1 MRKIEDIK
9 SEMLNAVSDAESRA
23 LTNKLILEM
32 WAALQQL
39 EVAQQADTP
48 VVEEKQRPVHNP
60 LNNLD
65 YRISLIEMPLSM
77 WTKKGLARA
86 GIMCLE
92 DLEGWTA
99 YDLYSLHHVGLKAIQ
114 EVGAYMAEN
123 GKILPG
129 LDTIKKR

>member
-39 EVAQQADTP
+39 KAAHQADTS

-65 YRISLIEMPLSM
+65 YRISISDMPLSAL
-77 WTKKGLARA
+77 TKGALVQA
-86 GIMCLE
+86 GIMGLE

-99 YDLYSLHHVGLKAIQ
+99 YDLYKLRNIGLKCIR
-114 EVGAYMAEN
+114 EIGAYMAEN